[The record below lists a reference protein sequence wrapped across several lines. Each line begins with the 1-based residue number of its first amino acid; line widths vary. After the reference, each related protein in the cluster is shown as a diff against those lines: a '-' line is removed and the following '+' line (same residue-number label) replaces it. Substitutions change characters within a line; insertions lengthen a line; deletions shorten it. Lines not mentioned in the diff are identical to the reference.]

1 MQLITELIHPELK
14 SIQGRVFR
22 RHAARGIVLRNEQ
35 ILLLFTERYNDFSFP
50 GGGLD
55 ADEDII
61 VGLTR
66 ELEEETGARD
76 IRIIQN
82 VGYIEEYRPYW
93 KPQYDLM
100 HMTSHFYQC
109 EVAAQLQPVRMERHE
124 IANGMR
130 PVWIDLHEAI
140 AHNQAVMQRQE
151 TSMGQSIQR
160 ETFMLRKVASELLQ
174 SDRM

>member
-66 ELEEETGARD
+66 ELEEETGASD

-160 ETFMLRKVASELLQ
+160 ETFMLRKVASELLEC
-174 SDRM
+174 DRM